1 MQANLF
7 HSPKFQVNFN
17 QVVPNPNLMAANPAL
32 QNLAQY
38 SFPVSPQL
46 PGRVSMD
53 SSNRNMY
60 ENVNSATKIV
70 DGNHTQ
76 NTTPVPQTQQY
87 VSPARATQILG
98 FDPMEKVKNLN
109 TLVQECQ
116 ALAGNEV
123 QPNSKILDVEMF
135 TKIYQQLK
143 SDLEKIAK
151 ENQKLTKVADAK
163 KVEAEDAVSRLKRM
177 ESKTFEWIKLEREF
191 AEVFPKMDHI
201 QRRYGDLLSRY
212 QNCNE
217 DFYEKSNEYFRK
229 LLNYEE
235 RIYLNQ
241 RDLVK
246 MSQLEKENFDL
257 RYGGVKGGEE
267 TTDSEEI
274 NTIGATTNTAV
285 MTILSILNT
294 FYNEND
300 ALLKTNDILYGNFT
314 DLIIMLNDENF
325 LARLNDKPPQSAK
338 RSNSGFKKEKSCS
351 GKSTQLQQESSDQLQ
366 RLHAILTEIN
376 NSTVAF
382 EKMFDNFRQLKQE
395 NTTCISSFSEFTK
408 NLQTTLDNSKI
419 AHEIEAERLK
429 EAHSQIREL
438 TGRLEYAE
446 NMGKKLTDERDD
458 LIRKMNE
465 FARETHHSH
474 EKQLT
479 QLRETYETSIQDLMN
494 LNNTVQENLAK
505 TKNERDHYEAKSSDV
520 ERNFE
525 AASQVCEDLKVK
537 LNTKESEKCNLEARI
552 ATLLEHNKGLLE
564 RLQNLNNENMV
575 LHNTIVSLNTMG
587 ERENIGPAVNA
598 RYHM

>member
-537 LNTKESEKCNLEARI
+537 LNTKESEKCNLEARV
-552 ATLLEHNKGLLE
+552 LLIPILSYIE
-564 RLQNLNNENMV
+564 RLQHFWSITKVFLKGYR
-575 LHNTIVSLNTMG
+575 I
-587 ERENIGPAVNA
+587 
-598 RYHM
+598 